1 MKVSS
6 VRNTES
12 EESPKQKKKKK
23 KKKKTDTVACQNPN
37 TLSGYLLR
45 IETSLLGFRK
55 FNRPKS
61 CPRIVQAHCH
71 KRGGDTVDNHYSA
84 AAPQLQ

>member
-6 VRNTES
+6 VRNAES
-12 EESPKQKKKKK
+12 EESPKQKKKA
-23 KKKKTDTVACQNPN
+23 DTVACQNPN
-37 TLSGYLLR
+37 TLSGYLLK

-55 FNRPKS
+55 FSRPKL

>member
-1 MKVSS
+1 MRKVK
-6 VRNTES
+6 N
-12 EESPKQKKKKK
+12 PLN
-23 KKKKTDTVACQNPN
+23 KKKKTDIVACQNPN

-45 IETSLLGFRK
+45 IETSLLGFLK
-55 FNRPKS
+55 FNRPKL

-71 KRGGDTVDNHYSA
+71 KRGGGDAVDNHYSA

>member
-12 EESPKQKKKKK
+12 EESPKQK

-55 FNRPKS
+55 FNRPKL

-71 KRGGDTVDNHYSA
+71 KRGDTVDNHYSA